1 MLKFKN
7 VTKVYPPDTVALRNV
22 SLEIKERD
30 FLIIAGRSGA
40 GKTTFLKLIL
50 AMEKPTKGRVILKGK
65 DVHRLSRSEIPS
77 LRRNIGAVFQDYKL
91 LPSKTLYEN
100 VEFVLKAIGAAD
112 EEIEKNV
119 PKILKIVGLEGKEDK
134 FPRELSAGEKQRAGI
149 ARALIHRPRI
159 ILADEPTGNLD
170 PANTM
175 EIVGLLKKI
184 NELGTTVILAT
195 HGRDII
201 KNLRERTILLKK
213 GEITMDSKKGKI
225 LL

>member
-7 VTKVYPPDTVALRNV
+7 VTKVYPPDTVALRNI

-40 GKTTFLKLIL
+40 GKTTLLKLIL
-50 AMEKPTKGRVILKGK
+50 AMEEPTKGRIILKGK
-65 DVHRLSRSEIPS
+65 DVHRFSRSEIPS

-91 LPSKTLYEN
+91 LPSKTIYEN

-119 PKILKIVGLEGKEDK
+119 PKVLKIVGLKGKEDK

-213 GEITMDSKKGKI
+213 GEITMDSEKGKI